1 MKHNKIIIGA
11 ITSIMLISGCNNTS
25 STQNISSSSIIT
37 NTSSSSSS
45 IFKGYVDFADA
56 YSNTKNYALE
66 LKGIDS
72 NHYAEIYLDN
82 LFYTDITRVGFVE
95 LPNDE
100 GYLHAISSEIFGDYS
115 SNKRMVVY
123 GRSSTTDYLKELE
136 AKTIKALIAE
146 NYSLFTKVNENT
158 YSITEY
164 SFIRD
169 VSDHFQT
176 KLYKYA
182 TEIQITVGKDDQME
196 YFTIYEGEYEIA
208 KFEFIPETLANLN
221 MYKLWQENGSIIDER
236 IYDYKTLI
244 LDDDDYISVYEGEE
258 VEFTATVV
266 AKDSDGYLYVA
277 NRNDDVG
284 HIGIKVSTSSDI
296 SNLKAK
302 DIVKLKGVIR
312 TKNYN
317 SYLSNA
323 TVTDTN
329 EDAKFVPIFDEDGL
343 VDSMGGGAYAYNL
356 FAAYPQFGDSLYSTF
371 AYVNQMSDVSNGKD
385 TYVDLVCPTQ
395 VINEN
400 HCFHMEITI
409 PHNLSTEKKNALIQA
424 IQDAGYYSN
433 EGYELSLQNFV
444 IKYDMKYQ
452 YRIKLLATEDTIITK
467 RLNTQEKVEDRYG
480 LANFPFPKGSQVL
493 SYKFGGF
500 SNQYLEKE
508 YGLET
513 KDTEGLFINVTD
525 VQAGDYQAYFAV
537 LEEYG
542 FVKYDEIKDVGNGRH
557 VIYQKS
563 NVNLDLFTMEANF
576 EEGVLTVYMWMYD
589 SKLLTSKTVQE
600 RLNEK
605 IGSWFNVDN
614 FLRLSGTYDADYT
627 VFELRAYAD
636 KTFTEDNPLYCVALD
651 TQENKFEEYNYAL
664 IELGY
669 KTYRVNNRPYT
680 YTSRGQ
686 QHYVYQKDGVFVDI
700 ASYPTT
706 DYTYTGH
713 KEFQYRLEILIY
725 TKEPMNVK
733 TYDDLSILSDLYKE
747 VDPSLA
753 YYPELPSDAVV
764 EVWYNLHDYKIAPV
778 NYGFNNRDEAFVYT
792 ENVEEAYEACK
803 EAALEAGYKVTGSER
818 ANSITFSKTINGNSY
833 NIFLL
838 KEADKG
844 YLRVMNDIGGM
855 SFMR

>member
-1 MKHNKIIIGA
+1 MKHSKIIIGA
-11 ITSIMLISGCNNTS
+11 LTSIMLISGCNNTS
-25 STQNISSSSIIT
+25 STQSTSSSSSI
-37 NTSSSSSS
+37 TSTSSSSS

-100 GYLHAISSEIFGDYS
+100 GYVHAISSEIIGDYS

-123 GRSSTTDYLKELE
+123 GRSASTDYLKDLE

-146 NYSLFTKVNENT
+146 NYPLFTKVNENT
-158 YSITEY
+158 YSIKEY
-164 SFIRD
+164 SFIRE

-182 TEIQITVGKDDQME
+182 SEIQITVGKDDQME
-196 YFTIYEGEYEIA
+196 YFIIYEGEYEIA
-208 KFEFIPETLANLN
+208 RFEFIEESLTNLN

-244 LDDDDYISVYEGEE
+244 QADEDYISVYEGEE

-284 HIGIKVSTSSDI
+284 HIGIKVATSNDI
-296 SNLKAK
+296 SSLKAK
-302 DIVKLKGVIR
+302 DIVKVKGTIR

-317 SYLSNA
+317 TYLSNA
-323 TVTDTN
+323 TVVDTN

-343 VDSMGGGAYAYNL
+343 VDSMGGGAYAFNL

-371 AYVNQMSDVSNGKD
+371 AYVNQISDISSDKD
-385 TYVDLVCPTQ
+385 TYVDLICPTQ
-395 VINEN
+395 QINETMF
-400 HCFHMEITI
+400 FHMEITI
-409 PHNLSTEKKNALIQA
+409 PKNLSQTKKQELIQA
-424 IQDAGYYSN
+424 IENAGYYNTS
-433 EGYELSLQNFV
+433 GYELSLQNFV

-452 YRIKLLATEDTIITK
+452 YRIKLLATEDTVITK
-467 RLNTQEKVEDRYG
+467 RFNTQEKIEYRYG
-480 LANFPFPKGSQVL
+480 LSNFPFPVGTQVL
-493 SYKFGGF
+493 SYNFGGF
-500 SNQYLEKE
+500 SNQFLEKE
-508 YGLET
+508 YGIET
-513 KDTEGLFINVTD
+513 RDTEGLFINVKEVKSTD
-525 VQAGDYQAYFAV
+525 YLAYFSV

-542 FVKYDEIKDVGNGRH
+542 FVKYDEIKDIGSGRH
-557 VIYQKS
+557 IIYQKGQI
-563 NVNLDLFTMEANF
+563 NLDMFTMEENF

-589 SKLLTSKTVQE
+589 SALLTSKTVKE

-614 FLRLSGTYDADYT
+614 FLILSGTYDADYT
-627 VFELRAYAD
+627 VYELRAYANNF
-636 KTFTEDNPLYCVALD
+636 FTEDNPLYCVALD

-713 KEFQYRLEILIY
+713 KDFQYRLEILIY
-725 TKEPMNVK
+725 TGEPMSVK
-733 TYDDLSILSDLYKE
+733 TYDNLSVLSDLYKE

-803 EAALEAGYKVTGSER
+803 EAALEAGYQVTGSER

-838 KEADKG
+838 KEVDKG